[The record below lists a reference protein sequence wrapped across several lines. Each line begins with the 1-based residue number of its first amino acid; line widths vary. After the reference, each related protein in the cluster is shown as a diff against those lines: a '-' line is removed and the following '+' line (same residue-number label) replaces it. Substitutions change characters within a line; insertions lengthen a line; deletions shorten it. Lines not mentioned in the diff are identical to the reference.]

1 MSKKLKQNM
10 LLVTYAILLFLA
22 VYNWRTVSGVIGM
35 LVGLLMPFF
44 CGFVI
49 AYLVNGPY
57 LFFQNK
63 VYARLCRKKEK
74 RRKLAHILALLSAYF
89 VIALI
94 ITVIFWIVIPQLI
107 LSVDQLGKN
116 LTGYM
121 ESLEDFL
128 NKLIADW
135 GLSETVASQAQRFW
149 EELTKNSER
158 IGQLINTVSPHLI
171 NFTKGLTTGIYNW
184 VIGIIVSV
192 YMMAS
197 KEKLIRQFKKL
208 VTALVPD
215 RYLDKVM
222 EVGHVS
228 NDMFGKFIIG
238 RIIDSA
244 IVLGLCF
251 ICMNIF
257 QMPYALLISVIVGV
271 TNVIPIFGPFIG
283 GIPSAFILLVVDP
296 VKGLWFILFI
306 IVLQQIDG
314 NIIGPKV
321 VGNSIGLSGIWVM
334 LGVIVG
340 GGLFGVLGM
349 LIGVPLLAV
358 IYIIGG
364 DWVNRR
370 LQKKRQKSCV
380 QEKDVQESV
389 CEDSHG

>member
-22 VYNWRTVSGVIGM
+22 VYNWNTVSGVIGM
-35 LVGLLMPFF
+35 LLQLVMPFF

-63 VYARLCRKKEK
+63 VYARLAGKNEK
-74 RRKLAHILALLSAYF
+74 RRKLVHILSMLSAYL
-89 VIALI
+89 VIALV
-94 ITVIFWIVIPQLI
+94 ITVIFWIIIPQLI
-107 LSVDQLGKN
+107 LSVNQLGEN
-116 LTGYM
+116 ISGYM
-121 ESLEDFL
+121 ESLKVFL
-128 NKLIADW
+128 DDTIAKW
-135 GLSETVASQAQRFW
+135 GLSETVATEAQKLW
-149 EELTKNSER
+149 DGLTKNSDQ
-158 IGQLINTVSPHLI
+158 IGQIINTVSPHLI
-171 NFTKGLTTGIYNW
+171 SFTKGLTTGIYNW
-184 VIGIIVSV
+184 IIGIIVSV
-192 YMMAS
+192 YMIS
-197 KEKLIRQFKKL
+197 GKEKLIRQFKKL
-208 VTALVPD
+208 VTALVPE
-215 RYLDKVM
+215 RYLDRVM
-222 EVGHVS
+222 EVGHIS

-244 IVLGLCF
+244 IILVLCF
-251 ICMNIF
+251 IGMSIF

-296 VKGLWFILFI
+296 IKGLWFILFI

-334 LGVIVG
+334 FGVIVG

-349 LIGVPLLAV
+349 LIGVPILAV
-358 IYIIGG
+358 VYIVGG
-364 DWVNRR
+364 ELVNRR
-370 LQKKRQKSCV
+370 LKKKK
-380 QEKDVQESV
+380 QETLLEEISEEELHD
-389 CEDSHG
+389 